1 MSEKKSE
8 NALENVNKDYLEILY
23 SKEYRLGK
31 RIYKLKNSIRK
42 FRLKDFIDYYKSMK
56 IQKKVNKISEGKSIE
71 NSIYNKGKIIENK
84 KTVVYSCITGKYD
97 EIKDPI
103 LKTTDC
109 VLITDQETKSKE
121 WKKYDIPKDA
131 INLKG
136 NKINRYCKMHPFK
149 IFKGYDFSIYIDGNV
164 QVVSDVRSLC
174 SIAKES
180 KCGIA
185 MHTHPNRRCAYIESE
200 ACIISKRGNPQKI
213 REQMNKYRKEGF
225 PENFG
230 FCEATIIVCDL
241 NNPVAKKIMNSWYEE
256 FINSDSGRDQLAFP
270 YVVWKNGYKIKDIGV
285 LGNNLLYN
293 PIFRVFINENHKN

>member
-149 IFKGYDFSIYIDGNV
+149 ISLFYIY
-164 QVVSDVRSLC
+164 
-174 SIAKES
+174 
-180 KCGIA
+180 
-185 MHTHPNRRCAYIESE
+185 
-200 ACIISKRGNPQKI
+200 
-213 REQMNKYRKEGF
+213 
-225 PENFG
+225 
-230 FCEATIIVCDL
+230 
-241 NNPVAKKIMNSWYEE
+241 
-256 FINSDSGRDQLAFP
+256 
-270 YVVWKNGYKIKDIGV
+270 
-285 LGNNLLYN
+285 
-293 PIFRVFINENHKN
+293 